1 MTIKLKGH
9 ETFTIR
15 EGWLDKGL
23 KAVSDNGKVFSENY
37 GADALGVG
45 SNMAKA
51 IRYWL
56 KAGKFIEE
64 SPKNG
69 ANLTD
74 IAKIIKDNDEYLEDS
89 FALWIYHINLVF
101 NKDMATTWYLFF
113 NETNMD
119 EFTKEEIPCCCHI
132 LIKYKIY
139 MVNPQCKTIL

>member
-1 MTIKLKGH
+1 MEK
-9 ETFTIR
+9 F
-15 EGWLDKGL
+15 
-23 KAVSDNGKVFSENY
+23 FSENY

-74 IAKIIKDNDEYLEDS
+74 IAKIIKDNERIFRGS

-101 NKDMATTWYLFF
+101 NKDMATTWYLFLMRRIWM
-113 NETNMD
+113 NSL
-119 EFTKEEIPCCCHI
+119 KRKLSI
-132 LIKYKIY
+132 LFLEKCKY
-139 MVNPQCKTIL
+139 